1 MPLPPRLRH
10 AIASRELLTHPE
22 KEPEEGETRPEGGVP
37 GRPAEA
43 ENRNNGLT
51 IRSPPQG
58 LPCSATKDYYRFRIL
73 RSVCILFPG
82 EDHGGLILYVC
93 VLILISTC
101 SVLTLTAS
109 HQPHPPT
116 LGCVGGCG
124 RVQLGVV
131 GCGWVWLG
139 VVGCGWVWWGVV
151 GCGGVWW
158 VWWGVVRFGGVWWGV
173 ITI

>member
-1 MPLPPRLRH
+1 MRH

-93 VLILISTC
+93 VLIIISTC

-109 HQPHPPT
+109 HQPQPPT
-116 LGCVGGCG
+116 WGVWGGVVECSW
-124 RVQLGVV
+124 VWLGVV

-139 VVGCGWVWWGVV
+139 VVGCGGVWWGVVGVV

-158 VWWGVVRFGGVWWGV
+158 GVVGCDYHLTYVS
-173 ITI
+173 T